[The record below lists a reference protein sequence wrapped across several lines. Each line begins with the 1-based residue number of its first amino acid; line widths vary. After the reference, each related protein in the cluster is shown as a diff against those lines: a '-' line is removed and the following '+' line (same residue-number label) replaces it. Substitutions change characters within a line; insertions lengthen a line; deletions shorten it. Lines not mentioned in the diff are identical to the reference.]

1 MQLPHIE
8 IKTLPESM
16 VEITGEILS
25 ADFLTYE
32 DEAVKHVSEHADIDG
47 FRKGTAPKAV
57 IEKKFG
63 DMAILEE
70 MAHRALSDMYPKILD
85 AETIDAIGRPEI
97 TITKLARGEN
107 VGFKIKTAIVPAL
120 SLPDYK
126 KIAQSVEKKE
136 VQAITDKDVDKT
148 IDEIRRM
155 RVHEDLH
162 SQMQKEGKTGHDHP
176 DIDESTLPV
185 VDDEF
190 ASKVG
195 PFKTVAELR
204 AMIRENMERE
214 AIATAQDAFR
224 VEVFDSLVEQTT
236 VEVPTILI
244 EIELDKMLA
253 RLRSDIEKSGFTM
266 SDYLKQL
273 QKEESD
279 IRKEW
284 EVDAVKR
291 AKMVLIVDAIW
302 KAEHME
308 FDETIVENEVKNLV
322 ALYPEADPIHIT
334 EYVRELMR
342 NQKVFSFLEALK

>member
-1 MQLPHIE
+1 MI
-8 IKTLPESM
+8 
-16 VEITGEILS
+16 EITGEILS
-25 ADFLTYE
+25 SDFLTYE
-32 DEAVKHVSEHADIDG
+32 DEAVKHFTEHAEIDG

-70 MAHRALSDMYPKILD
+70 MAHRALSDVYPKILE
-85 AETIDAIGRPEI
+85 AEKIDAIGRPEI
-97 TITKLARGEN
+97 TIAKLARGEN
-107 VGFKIKTAIVPAL
+107 LGFKIKTAVVPEIT
-120 SLPDYK
+120 LPDYK
-126 KIAQSVEKKE
+126 KIAGDIQKKE
-136 VQAITDKDVDKT
+136 VKVISEEDIDKT
-148 IDEIRRM
+148 IDEIRKM
-155 RVHEDLH
+155 RVHEDMH
-162 SQMQKEGKTGHDHP
+162 IQMQKEGKTGHDHP
-176 DIDESTLPV
+176 EIDESKLPP

-204 AMIRENMERE
+204 TMIRENMERE
-214 AIATAQDAFR
+214 AQASTKDAFR
-224 VEVFDSLVEQTT
+224 IELFDRLVEKTK
-236 VEVPTILI
+236 VEVPAILT

-253 RLRSDIEKSGFTM
+253 RLRSDIEKSGLTM

-284 EVDAVKR
+284 GDDATKR

-308 FDETIVENEVKNLV
+308 FDETIVENEVKNLIS
-322 ALYPEADPIHIT
+322 LYPDADPMNIT

-342 NQKVFSFLEALK
+342 NQKVFAFLEELK